1 MASKF
6 KRKSSG
12 IGMVVI
18 YVLLILAIVACIGF
32 IFRYTN
38 GFSSDFSTFY
48 VSVEGKDVMS
58 SSGGYNMNLR
68 TPLKVDV
75 CYAFSRDDVEQN
87 GYSVKVVPHK
97 VGNNDFD
104 FTLDGMAYAFSEEE
118 DLTKGFD
125 IDIGKTSFSIKP
137 KGNLTQILQ
146 SVYPEMTVGDC
157 DDKAYADMFTL
168 IVTSY
173 NGKSSVYLH
182 FTVRTVAEKIELNQT
197 EIIL

>member
-1 MASKF
+1 MASRNKG
-6 KRKSSG
+6 KTAG
-12 IGMVVI
+12 AIVT
-18 YVLLILAIVACIGF
+18 YVLLILAVVAVIGI
-32 IFRYTN
+32 IFRFTG
-38 GFSSDFSTFY
+38 GFTSDFSTFY
-48 VSVEGKDVMS
+48 VSTQGKDIMTS
-58 SSGGYNMNLR
+58 AGGYEITPEN
-68 TPLKVDV
+68 PLKVDV
-75 CYAFSRDDVEQN
+75 VYAFASGDMEQN

-97 VGNNDFD
+97 VGNEDFD
-104 FTLDGMAYAFSEEE
+104 FTLDGIAYAFSEEE